1 MPERCARCN
10 CRIIDRCWCLGMRA
24 CSIAEIAGCSMNSCL
39 DKWKKRSLGE
49 KWVARDVIWQCAVH
63 SKNRSLTH
71 PELSVRGSTIH
82 REPVNPRGSKLR
94 QVGGCKVKKEG
105 SSSTVSLVFFFTRG
119 YIFFFKQRHTWKRN
133 SMARCRW
140 PLHMRISWVATWLT
154 GMLGY
159 KSVAL

>member
-1 MPERCARCN
+1 MEETIFRRKMG
-10 CRIIDRCWCLGMRA
+10 RE
-24 CSIAEIAGCSMNSCL
+24 S
-39 DKWKKRSLGE
+39 
-49 KWVARDVIWQCAVH
+49 DVIWQCAVH

-119 YIFFFKQRHTWKRN
+119 YIFFLQQEYN
-133 SMARCRW
+133 A
-140 PLHMRISWVATWLT
+140 I
-154 GMLGY
+154 LGSETQWRGAGGHCTCAY
-159 KSVAL
+159 HGLLRG